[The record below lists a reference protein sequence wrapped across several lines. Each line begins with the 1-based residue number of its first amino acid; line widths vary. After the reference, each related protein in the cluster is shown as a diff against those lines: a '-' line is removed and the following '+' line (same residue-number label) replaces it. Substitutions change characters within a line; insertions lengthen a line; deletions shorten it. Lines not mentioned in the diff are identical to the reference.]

1 MDYPRA
7 GAHYP
12 RSTGE
17 FLAWFGTDEDCL
29 DYLEWLRWPGGFACP
44 HCGNAGGW
52 RLADGRVECGD
63 CSRRTS
69 VTAGTIFD
77 KTRTPLTVWFHACWL
92 FATAKDGISAQY
104 LQRALEIGSYQTA
117 WAMLHR
123 LRSALVRPGR
133 GRLAGTVEVDETF
146 IGGEEHG
153 LRGGR
158 QPGKK
163 VLTGIA
169 VEIGE
174 PKGIGRCRMAVLAD
188 ASGASLGP
196 FVAGS
201 VEPGSRVITDGWA
214 GYNGLAALGYAHERR
229 NQKAAARRGQD
240 PGELLPAVHRVASLC
255 KRWLLGTHQGRVE
268 PAHLQAYLNEFAF
281 RFNRRHSRS
290 RGMVFYRV
298 LELAA
303 GHDPVRYD
311 DIRATR
317 KPRSKPPQQRGTGHP
332 PSLDRP
338 AAARPW
344 RTAEMQLQFPLRLS
358 GYPGGADLQGPLQI
372 LGRDPVLG
380 SGEQPA
386 GMEPHGQRR
395 AGLVEDRPC
404 RHRGPPGAVTALH
417 PAVRQPPPARI
428 TAVRA
433 GEPARPA
440 QPLQVVQAVLISAEP
455 RQELTSRPRV
465 VRPGPGIIH
474 QVSLL
479 RLSGYPR
486 VFFLGQALLEVSGHA
501 ADPPGRSVMI
511 WIQVRDVRAE
521 HARLAAAGVRII
533 REPATEPWGLIEMWI
548 EDPDG
553 IRIVLVEVPADH
565 PLRRDPRSASPPR

>member
-44 HCGNAGGW
+44 YCGNAGGW

-201 VEPGSRVITDGWA
+201 VEPRSRVITDGWV
-214 GYNGLAALGYAHERR
+214 GYNGLATLGYAHERR

-358 GYPGGADLQGPLQI
+358 GYPGAMVSRTGQRGRSPVRPRRTRRGSRTRP
-372 LGRDPVLG
+372 GRDRHDP
-380 SGEQPA
+380 
-386 GMEPHGQRR
+386 RR
-395 AGLVEDRPC
+395 VV
-404 RHRGPPGAVTALH
+404 HR
-417 PAVRQPPPARI
+417 I
-428 TAVRA
+428 
-433 GEPARPA
+433 RPA
-440 QPLQVVQAVLISAEP
+440 Q
-455 RQELTSRPRV
+455 RRPA
-465 VRPGPGIIH
+465 H
-474 QVSLL
+474 
-479 RLSGYPR
+479 
-486 VFFLGQALLEVSGHA
+486 
-501 ADPPGRSVMI
+501 
-511 WIQVRDVRAE
+511 
-521 HARLAAAGVRII
+521 
-533 REPATEPWGLIEMWI
+533 
-548 EDPDG
+548 
-553 IRIVLVEVPADH
+553 
-565 PLRRDPRSASPPR
+565 